1 MTPIQKTVL
10 LTGAAGNLGRAV
22 AQMFAHDGANLVL
35 LDRSPLSDTALAAL
49 EPALCLPIALDLCD
63 AAQVLAAVD
72 QAIARFGR
80 VDVLCNLT
88 GGFAMGQ
95 TVHETSDSAW
105 DVMQDINVLTL
116 RNTARAV
123 VPQMLLQGGGKI
135 VNVGAYSAQRGLA
148 GMGAY
153 IAAKSEV
160 LRITE
165 AMSAELRMKNI
176 NVNCVTPGAF
186 PSAKTRENAAFIA
199 ELTAL
204 NPLKR
209 IGRPDDLIGA
219 FIFLSSAAS
228 DYVTGH
234 NLVVDGGWTAW

>member
-1 MTPIQKTVL
+1 
-10 LTGAAGNLGRAV
+10 
-22 AQMFAHDGANLVL
+22 
-35 LDRSPLSDTALAAL
+35 
-49 EPALCLPIALDLCD
+49 
-63 AAQVLAAVD
+63 
-72 QAIARFGR
+72 
-80 VDVLCNLT
+80 
-88 GGFAMGQ
+88 MGQ
-95 TVHETSDSAW
+95 TVYETSDSAW

-176 NVNCVTPGAF
+176 NVNCVLPTILDTPQNRADMPDADPTRWVHPQDLARVIAF
-186 PSAKTRENAAFIA
+186 
-199 ELTAL
+199 L
-204 NPLKR
+204 
-209 IGRPDDLIGA
+209 
-219 FIFLSSAAS
+219 AS
-228 DYVTGH
+228 DAARAIHGAGVPVTG
-234 NLVVDGGWTAW
+234 LS

>member
-1 MTPIQKTVL
+1 MTQTKKIVL
-10 LTGAAGNLGRAV
+10 LTGAAGNLGSAV
-22 AQMFAHDGANLVL
+22 AQVFAHHGANLVL

-49 EPALCLPIALDLCD
+49 EPALCLPIALDLCN

-80 VDVLCNLT
+80 IDVLCNLT

-123 VPQMLLQGGGKI
+123 VPQMLRQGGGKI

-148 GMGAY
+148 SMGAY

-176 NVNCVTPGAF
+176 NVNCVLPTILDTPQNRADMPDADPSRWVHPQDLARVIAF
-186 PSAKTRENAAFIA
+186 
-199 ELTAL
+199 L
-204 NPLKR
+204 
-209 IGRPDDLIGA
+209 
-219 FIFLSSAAS
+219 AS
-228 DYVTGH
+228 DAARAIHGAGVPVTG
-234 NLVVDGGWTAW
+234 LS

>member
-63 AAQVLAAVD
+63 AGQVHEAIE

-80 VDVLCNLT
+80 IDVLCNLT

-95 TVHETSDSAW
+95 TVYETSDSAW

-176 NVNCVTPGAF
+176 NVNCVLPTILDTPQNRADMPDADPTRWVHPQDLARVIAF
-186 PSAKTRENAAFIA
+186 
-199 ELTAL
+199 L
-204 NPLKR
+204 
-209 IGRPDDLIGA
+209 
-219 FIFLSSAAS
+219 AS
-228 DYVTGH
+228 DAARAIHGAGVPVTG
-234 NLVVDGGWTAW
+234 LS

>member
-1 MTPIQKTVL
+1 
-10 LTGAAGNLGRAV
+10 
-22 AQMFAHDGANLVL
+22 
-35 LDRSPLSDTALAAL
+35 
-49 EPALCLPIALDLCD
+49 
-63 AAQVLAAVD
+63 
-72 QAIARFGR
+72 
-80 VDVLCNLT
+80 
-88 GGFAMGQ
+88 MGQ

-123 VPQMLLQGGGKI
+123 VPQMLRQGGGKI

-176 NVNCVTPGAF
+176 NVNCVLPTILDTPTCPTLTPRVG
-186 PSAKTRENAAFIA
+186 STRTTWHA
-199 ELTAL
+199 
-204 NPLKR
+204 
-209 IGRPDDLIGA
+209 
-219 FIFLSSAAS
+219 SSPF
-228 DYVTGH
+228 
-234 NLVVDGGWTAW
+234 

>member
-10 LTGAAGNLGRAV
+10 LTGAAGNLGRAL

-63 AAQVLAAVD
+63 AGQVHEAIE

-80 VDVLCNLT
+80 IDVLCNLT

-95 TVHETSDSAW
+95 TVYETSDSAW

-176 NVNCVTPGAF
+176 NVNCVLPTILDTPQNRADMPDADPTRWVHPQDLARVIAF
-186 PSAKTRENAAFIA
+186 
-199 ELTAL
+199 L
-204 NPLKR
+204 
-209 IGRPDDLIGA
+209 
-219 FIFLSSAAS
+219 AS
-228 DYVTGH
+228 DAARAIHGAGVPVTG
-234 NLVVDGGWTAW
+234 LS

>member
-1 MTPIQKTVL
+1 MTPIKKTVL

-63 AAQVLAAVD
+63 AGQVHAAVD

-80 VDVLCNLT
+80 IDVLCNLT

-105 DVMQDINVLTL
+105 DGMQDINVLTL

-176 NVNCVTPGAF
+176 NVNCVLPTILDTPQNRADMPDADPTRWVHPHDLARVIAF
-186 PSAKTRENAAFIA
+186 
-199 ELTAL
+199 L
-204 NPLKR
+204 
-209 IGRPDDLIGA
+209 
-219 FIFLSSAAS
+219 AS
-228 DYVTGH
+228 DAARAIHGAAVPVTG
-234 NLVVDGGWTAW
+234 LS

>member
-1 MTPIQKTVL
+1 MTQTKKIVL
-10 LTGAAGNLGRAV
+10 LTGAAGNLGSAV
-22 AQMFAHDGANLVL
+22 AQVFAHDGANLVL

-49 EPALCLPIALDLCD
+49 EPALCLPIALDLCN

-80 VDVLCNLT
+80 IDVLCNLT

-123 VPQMLLQGGGKI
+123 VPQMLRQGGGKI

-148 GMGAY
+148 SMGAY

-176 NVNCVTPGAF
+176 NVNCVLPTILDTPQNRADMPDADPSRWVHPQDLARVIAF
-186 PSAKTRENAAFIA
+186 
-199 ELTAL
+199 L
-204 NPLKR
+204 
-209 IGRPDDLIGA
+209 
-219 FIFLSSAAS
+219 AS
-228 DYVTGH
+228 DAARAIHGAGVPVTG
-234 NLVVDGGWTAW
+234 LS